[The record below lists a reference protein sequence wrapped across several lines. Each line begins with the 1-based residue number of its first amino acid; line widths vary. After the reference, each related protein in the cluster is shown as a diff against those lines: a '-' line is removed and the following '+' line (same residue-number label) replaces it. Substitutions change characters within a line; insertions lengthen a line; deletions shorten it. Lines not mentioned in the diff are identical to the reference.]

1 MYEFH
6 LTDELR
12 WNSEAEAKLKNI
24 PFFARTQARQR
35 IEEMAR
41 ASNIEVITN
50 ELVEKA
56 RLEIGQ

>member
-12 WNSEAEAKLKNI
+12 WTPKAEAKLKNI
-24 PFFARTQARQR
+24 PFFVRIQARQR

-41 ASNIEVITN
+41 ASNIEVVTH

>member
-12 WNSEAEAKLKNI
+12 WTPEAEAKLKNI

-41 ASNIEVITN
+41 ASNIEVVTN
-50 ELVEKA
+50 QLVEKA

>member
-12 WNSEAEAKLKNI
+12 WTPEAEAKLKNI

>member
-12 WNSEAEAKLKNI
+12 WTAEAEAKLKNI

-41 ASNIEVITN
+41 ASNIEVVTN

>member
-12 WNSEAEAKLKNI
+12 WTPKAEAKLKNI

-41 ASNIEVITN
+41 ASNIEIVTN

>member
-12 WNSEAEAKLKNI
+12 WTPEAEAKLKNI

-41 ASNIEVITN
+41 ASNIEVVTN

-56 RLEIGQ
+56 RLEVGQ